1 MGSMFKKEKNI
12 NSVKGCC
19 KMKVKSWLLNLLITE
34 LTNHFSLGRPIICV
48 LYHLFQ
54 FYTAI
59 IFSLVLFHSLFYFI
73 FSPSI
78 LSSLSLG
85 FYHLTSICFIMS
97 FQYTH
102 MVATNQKPTTDT
114 KKLGRKEHKHTTKE
128 NHQTIR
134 KETKR
139 RAEKNYKNSKQVTKL
154 Q

>member
-1 MGSMFKKEKNI
+1 MY
-12 NSVKGCC
+12 
-19 KMKVKSWLLNLLITE
+19 LNL
-34 LTNHFSLGRPIICV
+34 ND
-48 LYHLFQ
+48 YQ
-54 FYTAI
+54 FKTSRYTYR
-59 IFSLVLFHSLFYFI
+59 STFI
-73 FSPSI
+73 NP
-78 LSSLSLG
+78 
-85 FYHLTSICFIMS
+85 
-97 FQYTH
+97 